1 MATPISLSLSASPRR
16 NLNACLDL
24 EPSQDSTAAIGGST
38 SETAST
44 DATPHRLA
52 SNQAHESDQAGPI
65 ADTLEAD
72 LDPPLQDL
80 EDNLLALEKLDRAS
94 PDLWPDHIP
103 GVSQFVPLETSND
116 SPANNANVLTDLSNE
131 DLSTIYQLGNLPV
144 APLLNEVKR
153 LHDIAYE
160 LGIEERKEMTRGKY
174 LNILK
179 RRC

>member
-1 MATPISLSLSASPRR
+1 MATPMSISLGLSASPRR

-24 EPSQDSTAAIGGST
+24 EPNAQDASLGGPCTDSVSTH
-38 SETAST
+38 
-44 DATPHRLA
+44 ATPRDSQGSLEA
-52 SNQAHESDQAGPI
+52 KETTE
-65 ADTLEAD
+65 TLEAD

-103 GVSQFVPLETSND
+103 GVSQFVPLEMSND